1 LRKQIEKSN
10 KVVTIFLVIPAYY
23 AIISTSNNR
32 SCDMTNYRVIVQF
45 YVAANNSAAALA
57 ATIDAIEPP
66 EGSPIE
72 EVKPLYIIDE
82 TGNEEQV

>member
-1 LRKQIEKSN
+1 
-10 KVVTIFLVIPAYY
+10 
-23 AIISTSNNR
+23 
-32 SCDMTNYRVIVQF
+32 MTNYRVIVQF